1 MLAPRHGGEAERGRR
16 RRRRGSTH
24 SLTHGPTVTSRLPSL
39 PCMHAADNNP
49 KTEAPEAGVSKE
61 GRAGILA
68 GIQQPPLQTIGE
80 ERSRRRLCPEGG
92 GDRPYQV
99 APYSSEHRMI
109 SLFAN
114 LAPSRLIAQRGASV
128 EPPPAD
134 LRLQPPHMGQS
145 RLADRRREEVRGA
158 GREGC
163 STSAAEAS
171 SAALRF
177 LSPFQAA

>member
-1 MLAPRHGGEAERGRR
+1 MLVPRHGGEVERGRR

-49 KTEAPEAGVSKE
+49 KTEAAEAPEAGVSKE

-68 GIQQPPLQTIGE
+68 GRQAGIQQPPLQTTGE
-80 ERSRRRLCPEGG
+80 ERRRRLCPEGG

-114 LAPSRLIAQRGASV
+114 LA
-128 EPPPAD
+128 
-134 LRLQPPHMGQS
+134 
-145 RLADRRREEVRGA
+145 
-158 GREGC
+158 
-163 STSAAEAS
+163 S
-171 SAALRF
+171 S
-177 LSPFQAA
+177 